1 MLKITVKKEGQ
12 HYQKEEVTIEIDNLE
27 ISEDGL
33 IPLVK
38 ELLYTSLVD
47 FLPKPEIKLEFDKKP
62 KEAYFKIE
70 GLTEEQRKTLE
81 KDPYLTRQSRSPK
94 LKHFHCCGKDA
105 TTIEDVPKC
114 RYCGKIQTFE
124 QPTIFELDCKC
135 GSHIVGITS
144 NRDMKN
150 FRCGK
155 CKEKI
160 EVEFFYKENKI
171 KNI

>member
-1 MLKITVKKEGQ
+1 MLKITIKKEGQ
-12 HYQKEEVTIEIDNLE
+12 HYQKEEITIEVDNLE
-27 ISEDGL
+27 ISEDRLVPL
-33 IPLVK
+33 IK
-38 ELLYTSLVD
+38 ELLYTSSVD
-47 FLPKPEIKLEFDKKP
+47 FLPKQEIKLEFDENP

-70 GLTEEQRKTLE
+70 ALTEEQRKSLE
-81 KDPYLTRQSRSPK
+81 KDSCTTRQRRLPK
-94 LKHFHCCGKDA
+94 LKHFYCCEKHA

-150 FRCGK
+150 FICGK